1 MPVILPY
8 CYNNARYVFA
18 VPELIAATTMIIKI
32 IAQACLTLLI
42 IALPRGAIAAPG
54 GLLELIRNAY
64 IEQGSQH
71 TVELA
76 KGYGLLMRT
85 ENGQLMV
92 PVITNRNV
100 SHAAGFSARLA
111 QASAHIDAESRSYT
125 RVLVPAARL
134 DTFIKLFAEGQL
146 RAPIPVFPASGFGT
160 IESESVALTAAN
172 GYQVGN
178 LTGSGIK
185 VAVVDLGFSKLN
197 DAIAAGELPA
207 DALDHTFDFTNTS
220 LQSYTKHGTGVAEH
234 VADMAPGAEIHYLKI
249 GDSVDLQNAADYIL
263 NNNIQI
269 ANHSVVWANASY
281 YDDKGPINA
290 IINDSYDNDGVFWA
304 ISSGNQAQKHW
315 RGGWQDS
322 NGNSHL
328 DFSGTDD
335 LMALSGTAGT
345 VSVFL
350 NWNQYGSNKKT
361 DLDLHIQDKD
371 GNTVESS
378 TTPQS
383 RFNNPEESVSFTY
396 NASVAP
402 YSVVVEHAG
411 GSTSNMDITLFS
423 FNHNFEHA
431 VAASSVLDPGS
442 AHGAFTVGAVKQ
454 TAWNNTNPAIRGYS
468 SQGPTNDGRQKPDL
482 VAPDGTSSF
491 TYPTANGTSF
501 SSPTT
506 AGAAALLLNENSTLT
521 ASDLGNILRAQ
532 TIDIGTTGAD
542 GVFGY
547 GKLQLP
553 LIDSDSDLLTN
564 VEEIALG
571 TNALSSDTDGDGLN
585 DADEINTYSTDPLMS
600 DTDADGLNDGDEVTL
615 WSTDPTTSNV
625 ADLAPVGAR
634 DGIINAA
641 DYMILLRMISGEMTA
656 TAADVTFG
664 DLNYNGSLDVG
675 DAVLM
680 SQVVFGLI
688 PVP

>member
-1 MPVILPY
+1 MN
-8 CYNNARYVFA
+8 CYYSLRRLYIPSVQGVN
-18 VPELIAATTMIIKI
+18 IMIIKTI
-32 IAQACLTLLI
+32 VQTCLTLLI
-42 IALPRGAIAAPG
+42 VTLPGGIVAAPG
-54 GLLELIRNAY
+54 GLLEQISNAY
-64 IEQGSQH
+64 TEKGPQH

-76 KGYGLLMRT
+76 KGYGLSMRT

-92 PVITNRNV
+92 PVIMNRNV
-100 SHAAGFSARLA
+100 SHAAGFSSRLA
-111 QASAHIDAESRSYT
+111 QASARIDAESRSYT

-134 DTFIKLFAEGQL
+134 NAFTRLFAEGQL

-197 DAIAAGELPA
+197 EAIAAGELPA
-207 DALDHTFDFTNTS
+207 DALDHAMDFTNTS
-220 LQSYTKHGTGVAEH
+220 LQSNTRHGTGVAEH
-234 VADMAPGAEIHYLKI
+234 IADMAPGAEIHYLKV
-249 GDSVDLQNAADYIL
+249 GDSLDLENAADYISE
-263 NNNIQI
+263 NQIQI
-269 ANHSVVWANASY
+269 ANHSVVWINASY
-281 YDDKGPINA
+281 YDDQGPINA

-304 ISSGNQAQKHW
+304 ISSGNHAQKHW
-315 RGGWQDS
+315 RGGWQDN

-335 LMALSGTAGT
+335 LMALLGTAGT

-350 NWNQYGSNKKT
+350 NWDQYGDNNKT
-361 DLDLHIQDKD
+361 DLDLHVQDMD
-371 GNTVESS
+371 ANTVASS
-378 TTPQS
+378 TTRQS
-383 RFNNPEESVSFTY
+383 RFNNPEEKVTFTY
-396 NASVAP
+396 DASMAP
-402 YSVVVEHAG
+402 YSVVVEHTG
-411 GSTSNMDITLFS
+411 GSTSSMDITLFS
-423 FNHNFEHA
+423 LNHKFEHA

-442 AHGAFTVGAVKQ
+442 AHGAFTVGAVNQ

-468 SQGPTNDGRQKPDL
+468 SQGPTTDGRQKPDL
-482 VAPDGTSSF
+482 VAPDGTSSL
-491 TYPTANGTSF
+491 TYPTASGTSF

-506 AGAAALLLNENSTLT
+506 AGAAALLLDENSSLT
-521 ASDLGNILRAQ
+521 AIDLGNILRTQ

-542 GVFGY
+542 DVFGY

-571 TNALSSDTDGDGLN
+571 TNALSSDTDSDGLN
-585 DADEINTYSTDPLMS
+585 DADEINTYSTNPLIS
-600 DTDADGLNDGDEVTL
+600 DTDADGLTDGDEVNL
-615 WSTDPTTSNV
+615 WSTDPNTSNV

-634 DGIINAA
+634 DGSINAA
-641 DYMILLRMISGEMTA
+641 DYMILLRMISGEITA
-656 TAADVTFG
+656 TDADITFG

-680 SQVVFGLI
+680 SRLVLGLI
-688 PVP
+688 PIP